1 MNKNFTVKTSP
12 KWLVW
17 SILTVVIFL
26 VGAIVMAFSGLHNVQ
41 ESRIGTT
48 LTVSIPMAETFYE
61 DEQANIEDACEK
73 VFANAGLKVIDSYT
87 GEIGTMSHELVYVF
101 ESGADVSAIAEAL
114 ETAFE
119 TYETKYGCVITTAV
133 NTQQILA
140 YLPGGIV
147 AFALR
152 DALAAVVF
160 AALAFAYVSL
170 RFKLWNGILAVVAM
184 AASAMIT
191 VGLTAVTF
199 VPSTGS
205 TVYTV
210 YLAMLIAAVLSVI
223 FSAENRK
230 AEKDGADLTTP
241 EALADVIPV
250 CETIKLSV
258 AMLAMAV
265 VVGVIGLIAATN
277 FAWFAIG
284 MVFTTIAT
292 AFISV
297 ILVPSLFIVI
307 RKIFAKKEAEMA
319 RYDYKKG
326 KKSKAE
332 APATEEA
339 N

>member
-1 MNKNFTVKTSP
+1 MNKNFTVKTSA

-26 VGAIVMAFSGLHNVQ
+26 VGAIVTAFSGLHNVQ
-41 ESRIGTT
+41 ETRIGTT
-48 LTVSIPMAETFYE
+48 LTVSVPMAETFYE
-61 DEQANIEDACEK
+61 DEQANIESACEQA
-73 VFANAGLKVIDSYT
+73 FANAGLKTIDSYT
-87 GEIGTMSHELVYVF
+87 GEIGTMSHEIVYVF
-101 ESGADVSAIAEAL
+101 ESGANVSAVTSAL

-133 NTQQILA
+133 NEQQILA

-160 AALAFAYVSL
+160 AVVAFAYVSL

-191 VGLTAVTF
+191 FGLTAVTF
-199 VPSTGS
+199 IPSTGS
-205 TVYTV
+205 TVYSI
-210 YLAMLIAAVLSVI
+210 YFAMLIAAVLSVI
-223 FSAENRK
+223 FSGANRK

-241 EALADVIPV
+241 ETLADVIPV
-250 CETIKLSV
+250 CETMKLGV
-258 AMLAMAV
+258 AMLAMSV
-265 VVGVIGLIAATN
+265 VVLVIGLIAATN
-277 FAWFAIG
+277 FAWFALNMI
-284 MVFTTIAT
+284 FATIAS
-292 AFISV
+292 AFSAV
-297 ILVPSLFIVI
+297 ILVPSLFLVI

-326 KKSKAE
+326 KKSKA
-332 APATEEA
+332 AATEEA